1 MIFYFGDYTI
11 HDDVFQMLDCKWG
24 PHNLDRFA
32 CSYNTKVSR
41 YNSRFYQ
48 PGTEAVDA
56 FTLNW
61 DGEDNCILP
70 PVLQIS
76 RVISHAR
83 ACKTIGTLAIPMW
96 KSSYFCLLLCE
107 DGKHWNAL
115 VRDGVTSPKFTN
127 LW

>member
-1 MIFYFGDYTI
+1 M
-11 HDDVFQMLDCKWG
+11 HVFQMLDCKWG

-48 PGTEAVDA
+48 PGTE
-56 FTLNW
+56 NW
-61 DGEDNCILP
+61 DGENNWILP
-70 PVLQIS
+70 PISQIS

-115 VRDGVTSPKFTN
+115 VRDGVTSPKFKN